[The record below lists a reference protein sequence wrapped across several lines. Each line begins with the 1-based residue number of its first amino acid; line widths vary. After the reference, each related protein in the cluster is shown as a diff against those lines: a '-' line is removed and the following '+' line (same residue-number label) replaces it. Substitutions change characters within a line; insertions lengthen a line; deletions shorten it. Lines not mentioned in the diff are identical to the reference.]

1 MQRNRLI
8 LLLYIMGLQVLD
20 VITTYLAIQSGA
32 RELNPVVNL
41 LLENA
46 AFLIVLKIM
55 VGLLVYKLM
64 NKTLLVLYSTIMFQA
79 IITNIINAI
88 HLAKN

>member
-8 LLLYIMGLQVLD
+8 LLLYIMSLQVLD
-20 VITTYLAIQSGA
+20 IITTYLAIQSGA

-46 AFLIVLKIM
+46 VFLIILKIM
-55 VGLLVYKLM
+55 VALVVYKYV
-64 NKTLLVLYSTIMFQA
+64 NKTLLLIYSIIMFQA
-79 IITNIINAI
+79 ILVNVFNTF
-88 HLAKN
+88 H

>member
-8 LLLYIMGLQVLD
+8 LLLYIMSLQVLD

-46 AFLIVLKIM
+46 IFLIILKIM
-55 VGLLVYKLM
+55 VALVVYKYV
-64 NKTLLVLYSTIMFQA
+64 NKTLLLIYSIIMIQA
-79 IITNIINAI
+79 ILVNVFNTF
-88 HLAKN
+88 H

>member
-1 MQRNRLI
+1 
-8 LLLYIMGLQVLD
+8 MGLQVLD